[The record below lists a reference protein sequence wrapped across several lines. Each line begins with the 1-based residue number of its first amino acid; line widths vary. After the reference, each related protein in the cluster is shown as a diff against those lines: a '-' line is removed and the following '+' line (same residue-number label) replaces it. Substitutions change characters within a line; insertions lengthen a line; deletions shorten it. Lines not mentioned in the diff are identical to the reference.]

1 MKYVDLKSN
10 EAFLV
15 TDRLIRNYFTGIDIA
30 EGYLVLS
37 KNTAYF
43 TDARYFSAAKVKI
56 EPLNIAPVLYNGL
69 DSIKEYLN
77 KNQINVVYIDYER
90 TTLSEYET
98 YKALGV
104 ELKDGTALLRDARAI
119 KSQEE
124 IDNISKA
131 CEIIQKVYHTA
142 IKTVKKGM
150 TEVELRDTIESLM
163 VEYGASGPSFESIVA
178 FGANGA
184 VPHHETGD
192 TVLEDDTSILVDIG
206 CKYNGYC
213 SDITR
218 MAFFGTPDKKFLDAY
233 DAVLTANKKAIE
245 LGKSGMKTDELDKI
259 ARDVLTERGYGEY
272 FTHSLGHGVGL
283 EIHEFPWVAPKR
295 SAELKD
301 GMVFTDE
308 PGVYF
313 DGEFGIRIEDTIML
327 KDGKIVRLYD
337 DDKELIIIKK

>member
-43 TDARYFSAAKVKI
+43 TDARYFSAAKIKI

-192 TVLEDDTSILVDIG
+192 TVLEDDTCILVDIG

-245 LGKSGMKTDELDKI
+245 LGKAGMKTDEVDKI
-259 ARDVLTERGYGEY
+259 ARDELESRGYGKY

-283 EIHEFPWVAPKR
+283 EIHEFPWLAPKR

-313 DGEFGIRIEDTIML
+313 DGEFGIRIEDTVML

>member
-1 MKYVDLKSN
+1 MKYVDLKTN

-15 TDRLIRNYFTGIDIA
+15 TDRLIRNYFTEIDIA
-30 EGYLVLS
+30 EGYLVLCKS
-37 KNTAYF
+37 MAYF
-43 TDARYFSAAKVKI
+43 TDARYFSAAKDKI
-56 EPLNIAPVLYNGL
+56 APLNILPVLYNGL
-69 DSIKEYLN
+69 ESIKDYLSQN
-77 KNQINVVYIDYER
+77 RIDTVYLDYER

-119 KSQEE
+119 KTKQEL
-124 IDNISKA
+124 DNITKA
-131 CEIIQKVYHTA
+131 CEIIQKVYHDA

-150 TEVELRDTIESLM
+150 TETELRDTIERLM

-192 TVLEDDTSILVDIG
+192 TVLENDTSILVDIG

-245 LGKSGMKTDELDKI
+245 LASSGMKTDEVDKI
-259 ARDVLTERGYGEY
+259 ARDILTERGYGKY
-272 FTHSLGHGVGL
+272 FTHSLGHGVGI
-283 EIHEFPWVAPKR
+283 EIHEFPWVAPKK

-313 DGEFGIRIEDTIML
+313 DGEFGIRIEDTVTL
-327 KDGKIVRLYD
+327 VDGKVKRLYN
-337 DDKELIIIKK
+337 DDKELIIIKN

>member
-10 EAFLV
+10 QAFLV
-15 TDRLIRNYFTGIDIA
+15 TDRILRNYFTGIDIA
-30 EGYLVLS
+30 EGFLVLS

-56 EPLNIAPVLYNGL
+56 EPLNIAPLLYNGL
-69 DSIKEYLN
+69 DSIKDYLIKN
-77 KNQINVVYIDYER
+77 KIDVLFIDYDR
-90 TTLSEYET
+90 TTLSDYET

-104 ELKDGTALLRDARAI
+104 ELKDGTALLRDRRAI
-119 KSQEE
+119 KTEDE
-124 IDNISKA
+124 IEKIKFA
-131 CEIIQKVYHTA
+131 CEVIQKAYHGA
-142 IKTVKKGM
+142 IATVRKGM
-150 TEVELRDTIESLM
+150 TETELKDTIERLI
-163 VEYGASGPSFESIVA
+163 VEYGGEGPSFDTIVA

-192 TVLEDDTSILVDIG
+192 TVLTDNTPILVDTG
-206 CKYNGYC
+206 AKYKGYL

-233 DAVLTANKKAIE
+233 DAVLTANLKAIE

-259 ARDVLTERGYGEY
+259 ARDELTKRGYGEY
-272 FTHSLGHGVGL
+272 FTHSLGHGVGI

-313 DGEFGIRIEDTIML
+313 DGEFGIRIEDTVML